1 MSIISNISQ
10 SRIYAL
16 IISFS
21 LIFTEFYFFNWKTQF
36 FVSNGY
42 LIFNTLI
49 LFFFSFFL
57 FYFLYLI
64 YSKLNLLVSEKI
76 IKIIDTLI
84 VTLVLFK
91 LIQIPFFLANEIDFK
106 TLIAIFFGKILSG
119 NLLFLVSF
127 LKILFP
133 LFIIFIILIFL
144 KNKYLDVVLNFI
156 ISFSL
161 VFLLFMIFDISKR
174 STNIFYDDLK
184 INLSNVKKKVI
195 WILLDE
201 YDPSYIDNKFGL
213 NLDYTKKII
222 DKSIIHNQTYAPSN
236 ATLYSAPSTLM
247 KTQIKD
253 LIFEDYKMK
262 ILDDENRKID
272 FSIENTIFNTLIE
285 KNFSFSIYSEAL
297 PYCTMLRIS
306 KSNCEKNFNQLKF
319 YFDGVINTL
328 TPIKYISKIH
338 DIFNERTDFN
348 INQLNNIKIEKHKK
362 IYLSKDLNIDTDNFA
377 EIIKSNDN
385 FFYFHLFL
393 PHTNNLGHLVSSKH
407 IRDEFNM
414 NAQTDTEHY
423 LMKLKYSDLLLEK
436 IFNILEKEKEVLLLL
451 TSDHWRRVD
460 SPNNVKPSLFIAK
473 IFGDSSKYQLNNSV
487 SNIFIPNLIMSYL
500 ENEIE
505 THEQLKIFLQN
516 LPYYDYKKV
525 HLM

>member
-10 SRIYAL
+10 SKIYAL

-42 LIFNTLI
+42 LIFNTII
-49 LFFFSFFL
+49 LFFFSLFL
-57 FYFLYLI
+57 FYFLYLV
-64 YSKLNLLVSEKI
+64 YSKINLLISKKI
-76 IKIIDTLI
+76 LKIIDTSI
-84 VTLVLFK
+84 ITLVLFK
-91 LIQIPFFLANEIDFK
+91 LIQIPFFYANVIDFK
-106 TLIAIFFGKILSG
+106 TLITIFLSKILSG
-119 NLLFLVSF
+119 NLFFLVSF

-133 LFIIFIILIFL
+133 LIIIFIVLLILN
-144 KNKYLDVVLNFI
+144 NKYLDIIINFI

-161 VFLLFMIFDISKR
+161 VFFLFMIFDISKR
-174 STNIFYDDLK
+174 SANIFYNDLTM
-184 INLSNVKKKVI
+184 NRSNMEKKVI

-201 YDPSYIDNKFGL
+201 YDPSYIDNNFGL
-213 NLDYTKKII
+213 NLEFTKKII
-222 DKSIIHNQTYAPSN
+222 DKSIIHNQTYSPSS

-262 ILDDENRKID
+262 ILDDKNRKID
-272 FSIENTIFNTLIE
+272 FNIENTIFNTLI
-285 KNFSFSIYSEAL
+285 KKKFSFRIFSEAL

-306 KSNCEKNFNQLKF
+306 KNNCEKNYNQLKF

-328 TPIKYISKIH
+328 TPIRYISKIH
-338 DIFNERTDFN
+338 DFFNKRADFD
-348 INQLNNIKIEKHKK
+348 INQLNNLKIENHQK
-362 IYLSKDLNIDTDNFA
+362 IFLSKDLDIDTDRFA
-377 EIIKSNDN
+377 DIIKSKDN

-414 NAQTDTEHY
+414 NAKTDTEHY
-423 LMKLKYSDLLLEK
+423 LMKLKYSDFLLKK
-436 IFNILEKEKEVLLLL
+436 IFNILDKEKDVLLLL

-460 SPNNVKPSLFIAK
+460 SPNSAKPSLFIAK
-473 IFGDSSKYQLNNSV
+473 IFGDNRNYQLENSI
-487 SNIFIPNLIMSYL
+487 SNIFIPDLIMSFL
-500 ENEIE
+500 ENEIK

-516 LPYYDYKKV
+516 LPLYDYKKI
-525 HLM
+525 HLN